1 MTGPRRLVRGTYDCK
16 SPCIVA
22 FTSSWRENACII
34 MPSLIVANTSAYIIK
49 FIMLSYSQFELFLII
64 SIGRQLLKCVK
75 FKIVKLNNLTQENI
89 LNWTKYISLWV
100 YYLLSVYVNIFFYF
114 ETNYRN
120 GLLYILLHIY
130 KLKIAK
136 YYI

>member
-1 MTGPRRLVRGTYDCK
+1 
-16 SPCIVA
+16 
-22 FTSSWRENACII
+22 
-34 MPSLIVANTSAYIIK
+34 
-49 FIMLSYSQFELFLII
+49 
-64 SIGRQLLKCVK
+64 
-75 FKIVKLNNLTQENI
+75 VKLNNLTQENI
-89 LNWTKYISLWV
+89 LNWIKYISLWV